1 MIQIESKID
10 CQLSLEGT
18 KVVFS
23 AFDSGF
29 EETYRHEQGLYDF
42 IAENLECYDAD
53 EWGALAASCTQEL
66 EEIISELEDSLQYAK
81 ELLAKGT

>member
-18 KVVFS
+18 KLVFS
-23 AFDSGF
+23 AFDSSF
-29 EETYRHEQGLYDF
+29 DETYRHEQSLYDF
-42 IAENLECYDAD
+42 ISENIECYDAD
-53 EWGALAASCTQEL
+53 EWGPLDASGTEEL
-66 EEIISELEDSLQYAK
+66 KEIVGELEDALQYAK

>member
-1 MIQIESKID
+1 MQIESKID
-10 CQLSLEGT
+10 CQLSLEGC

-23 AFDSGF
+23 VFDSGF
-29 EETYRHEQGLYDF
+29 AETYRHEQTLYDF
-42 IAENLECYDAD
+42 VAENLECYDAD
-53 EWGALAASCTQEL
+53 EWGELDASGIQEL